1 MEEVFANLELFAM
14 VNSATMKADV
24 SLAQPEFVGA
34 SDNEN
39 GVVAR
44 SESIGMVATS
54 TQSTFEARS
63 HDNESGYDLTSIIIF
78 NILDETLYVLVHDIR
93 LVFTLNDKHILRAI

>member
-1 MEEVFANLELFAM
+1 M

-34 SDNEN
+34 SDNES

-44 SESIGMVATS
+44 SESIGMVAAS

-63 HDNESGYDLTSIIIF
+63 HDIENG
-78 NILDETLYVLVHDIR
+78 LDMI
-93 LVFTLNDKHILRAI
+93 